1 MKKIILAA
9 LLSSITTTGLYAGC
23 VTGWCSDVEITRIY
37 ISASGTINVKTSGD
51 QTALDCTSAGSNTY
65 LEIPNTGTQ
74 NALYSFFL
82 TAKTT
87 KSKVLVRIVEGST
100 GCQIA
105 YAY

>member
-1 MKKIILAA
+1 MKKL
-9 LLSSITTTGLYAGC
+9 LLSTLSTAAIITTSQAGC
-23 VTGWCSDVEITRIY
+23 VAGWCSDVEITRLY
-37 ISASGTINVKTSGD
+37 ISTTGVINVKTNGD
-51 QTALDCTSAGSNTY
+51 QTALNCTSASSNTY

-74 NALYSFFL
+74 NAIYSFLL

-105 YAY
+105 YVY